1 MMKYRKAILYFAGV
15 TVLALLARISP
26 PTGMLRQIFTVVAVV
41 SFVGGILGFEMHAG
55 WTSQKAK
62 RRSRN
67 AIVAAL
73 AGAALVALVV
83 YSVFLSTEPSS
94 EVMLAVGLIGMFCV
108 LFVFRSAGAL
118 VASRAQKRKI
128 SEQRP
133 GE

>member
-1 MMKYRKAILYFAGV
+1 MKFRNVILYFAVV

-26 PTGMLRQIFTVVAVV
+26 PTSIIRQIFTVVASV

-55 WTSQKAK
+55 WTSQKSK

-73 AGAALVALVV
+73 AGAALASLVV
-83 YSVFLSTEPSS
+83 YSVLLSTKPSS
-94 EVMLAVGLIGMFCV
+94 EVMLAVGMIGMFCV

-118 VASRAQKRKI
+118 VASLHKKGR
-128 SEQRP
+128 
-133 GE
+133 